1 MISQLEYSK
10 EAFQAAYQEQ
20 FLTPFS
26 HGPLTKGDIDREKA
40 TNIIQLLNSAKTAGI
55 FFDVHR
61 LETVLEG
68 GACSAIALQVAEVAL
83 HSLLGGDDEKTLTEK
98 VVVFVKALDREATT
112 GNKTCQAKRHLIR
125 SVQAAMNTICV
136 NLEVVWQF

>member
-1 MISQLEYSK
+1 MIAQLEYSK

-20 FLTPFS
+20 FLATFS
-26 HGPLTKGDIDREKA
+26 HGPLTKGEIDREKA
-40 TNIIQLLNSAKTAGI
+40 MSIIQLLNSSKTEGI
-55 FFDVHR
+55 FFDIHR

-68 GACSAIALQVAEVAL
+68 GSCSALALLVAEVAL
-83 HSLLGGDDEKTLTEK
+83 GSLLGGDDETTLTEK
-98 VVVFVKALDREATT
+98 VVLLVKALNHDATT

-136 NLEVVWQF
+136 NREVVWRS